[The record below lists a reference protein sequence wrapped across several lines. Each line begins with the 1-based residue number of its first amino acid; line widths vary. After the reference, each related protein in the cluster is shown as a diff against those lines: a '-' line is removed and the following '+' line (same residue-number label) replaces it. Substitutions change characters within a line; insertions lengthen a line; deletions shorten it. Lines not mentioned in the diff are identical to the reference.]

1 METVWPL
8 EYRTSFLHY
17 VFNNYA
23 SFKFQFYIYKM
34 ILNLRNAFDNSIFQ
48 WFQSYRSMTDWRKQI
63 VKTNQA
69 FRNAISFSNNS
80 EELVND
86 FLALFIQPL
95 FSFCCVQ
102 TKYQIITESPDL
114 QLPFHL
120 IGLAIKALL
129 PNNSGEKKKDTFPC
143 SRLFGHYL
151 GWIESLKIRWTQTE
165 FCCCPTQSEH
175 QILYKDIHTYIR
187 IHIRIHAQSL

>member
-1 METVWPL
+1 
-8 EYRTSFLHY
+8 
-17 VFNNYA
+17 
-23 SFKFQFYIYKM
+23 
-34 ILNLRNAFDNSIFQ
+34 
-48 WFQSYRSMTDWRKQI
+48 MTDWRKQI

-187 IHIRIHAQSL
+187 IHIRIHAQSLELKLVLLNSSTSLHCAYIFMFFFILKKSWVRCRKNPVLVVVVDIKLLIT